1 MSLKFGDS
9 QQSDYLRP
17 TIRKRKAFPTDSL
30 MLNVLIVDDEPLALD
45 VLETYI
51 NQMPELQLVKR
62 CSNALEANEA
72 LKIHSVEL
80 MFLDIQMPQLTG
92 IDFVKTLTKPPMVI
106 FTTAYPNY
114 AIQGFDLNALDY
126 LLKPISLERFMKAVN
141 KALEQADLINREN
154 HSASQAQDGMDFF
167 FVKADKK
174 LVKVNFADIIYIEGL
189 KDYVIIRL
197 LHGRVI
203 TLQTM
208 KSLEDKLPF
217 GRFKRIHRSYIVAM
231 DKITAI
237 EGNMVEVLEK
247 DKPKLLP
254 IGKNYRDELLEL
266 IDKNRL

>member
-1 MSLKFGDS
+1 
-9 QQSDYLRP
+9 
-17 TIRKRKAFPTDSL
+17 

-51 NQMPELQLVKR
+51 GQMPELRLVKR

-72 LKIHSVEL
+72 LKSNDIDL

-92 IDFVKTLTKPPMVI
+92 IDFVKTLSDPPMIV

-141 KALEQADLINREN
+141 KAVDQAEMANMELT
-154 HSASQAQDGMDFF
+154 QATGAPAVNDGLDFF

-174 LVKVNFADIIYIEGL
+174 LVKVNFDDIIYIEGL

-197 LHGRVI
+197 HQGRVI

-208 KSLEDKLPF
+208 KNLEERLPKHLF
-217 GRFKRIHRSYIVAM
+217 RRIHRSFIVAM
-231 DKITAI
+231 DKVLAI
-237 EGNMVEVLEK
+237 EGNMVEVMEK

-254 IGKNYRDELLEL
+254 IGKNYRDDLLQL
-266 IDKNRL
+266 IEKKRL

>member
-1 MSLKFGDS
+1 
-9 QQSDYLRP
+9 
-17 TIRKRKAFPTDSL
+17 

-51 NQMPELQLVKR
+51 SQMPELRLVKR

-72 LKIHSVEL
+72 LKSNQIDL

-92 IDFVKTLTKPPMVI
+92 IDFVKTLNDPPMIV

-141 KALEQADLINREN
+141 KAVEQAELANADHHQPSTAPAVN
-154 HSASQAQDGMDFF
+154 DGLDFF

-174 LVKVNFADIIYIEGL
+174 LVKVNFDDIIYIEGL

-197 LHGRVI
+197 MQGRVI

-208 KSLEDKLPF
+208 KNLEDRLPKNLF
-217 GRFKRIHRSYIVAM
+217 RRIHRSFIVAM
-231 DKITAI
+231 DKVMAI
-237 EGNMVEVLEK
+237 EGNMVEVMEK

-266 IDKNRL
+266 IEQKKL

>member
-1 MSLKFGDS
+1 
-9 QQSDYLRP
+9 
-17 TIRKRKAFPTDSL
+17 

-51 NQMPELQLVKR
+51 GQMPELHLVKR
-62 CSNALEANEA
+62 CSNALEANDV
-72 LKIHSVEL
+72 LKHEPVDL

-92 IDFVKTLTKPPMVI
+92 TDFVKTLIRPPMIV

-126 LLKPISLERFMKAVN
+126 LLKPISFERFVKAVN
-141 KALEQADLINREN
+141 KAIEHAELTQREAVPI
-154 HSASQAQDGMDFF
+154 HAGALGEGLDFF

-174 LVKVNFADIIYIEGL
+174 LVKVNFEDIIYIEGL

-197 LHGRVI
+197 LAGRVI

-208 KSLEDKLPF
+208 KSLEDRLPQQ
-217 GRFKRIHRSYIVAM
+217 RFRRIHRSYIVALE
-231 DKITAI
+231 KILAI
-237 EGNMVEVLEK
+237 EGNMVEVMEK
-247 DKPKLLP
+247 DRPKLLP

-266 IDKNRL
+266 IEKNRL

>member
-1 MSLKFGDS
+1 
-9 QQSDYLRP
+9 
-17 TIRKRKAFPTDSL
+17 

-51 NQMPELQLVKR
+51 GQMPELNLVKR

-72 LKIHSVEL
+72 LKSNDIDL

-92 IDFVKTLTKPPMVI
+92 IDLVKTLSRPPMIV

-126 LLKPISLERFMKAVN
+126 LLKPISLERFVKAVN
-141 KALEQADLINREN
+141 KAVEHAGL
-154 HSASQAQDGMDFF
+154 AQRDGSPVHHVGEGQDFF

-174 LVKVNFADIIYIEGL
+174 LVKVNFDDIIYIEGL

-197 LHGRVI
+197 MHGRVI

-208 KSLEDKLPF
+208 KSLEDRLPQ

-237 EGNMVEVLEK
+237 EGNMVEVQEK

-254 IGKNYRDELLEL
+254 IGKNYRDDLLEM
-266 IDKNRL
+266 IEKNRL

>member
-1 MSLKFGDS
+1 
-9 QQSDYLRP
+9 
-17 TIRKRKAFPTDSL
+17 

-51 NQMPELQLVKR
+51 GQMPELNLVKR

-72 LKIHSVEL
+72 LKQHSIQL

-92 IDFVKTLTKPPMVI
+92 IDFVKTLTNPPMIV

-141 KALEQADLINREN
+141 KAVEHAEMSEREPVITPIAPSSTPANEDL
-154 HSASQAQDGMDFF
+154 DFF

-174 LVKVNFADIIYIEGL
+174 LVKVNFDEIIYIEGL

-197 LHGRVI
+197 TGTRVI

-208 KSLEDKLPF
+208 KSLEDRLPQSKF
-217 GRFKRIHRSYIVAM
+217 MRVHRSYIVSM
-231 DKITAI
+231 DKIVAI
-237 EGNMVEVLEK
+237 EGNMIEVVEK

-254 IGKNYRDELLEL
+254 IGKNYRDELLEVIERNKL
-266 IDKNRL
+266 

>member
-1 MSLKFGDS
+1 
-9 QQSDYLRP
+9 
-17 TIRKRKAFPTDSL
+17 

-51 NQMPELQLVKR
+51 GQMAQLRLVQR

-72 LKIHSVEL
+72 LKANDIDL

-92 IDFVKTLTKPPMVI
+92 IDFVKTLSKPPMVV

-126 LLKPISLERFMKAVN
+126 LLKPISLERFVKAVN
-141 KALEQADLINREN
+141 KAVEHADHTHRDSSPTHTAASAGELLE
-154 HSASQAQDGMDFF
+154 FF

-174 LVKVNFADIIYIEGL
+174 LVKVNFDDIIYIEGL

-197 LHGRVI
+197 VHGRVI

-208 KSLEDKLPF
+208 KSLEDKLPN

-237 EGNMVEVLEK
+237 EGNMVEVQEK
-247 DKPKLLP
+247 ERPKLLP
-254 IGKNYRDELLEL
+254 IGKNYRDELLVL
-266 IDKNRL
+266 IDRNRL